1 MPSKSLKLFPLQ
13 KPYTQRPYIW
23 CFLFNLVSSFPSKY
37 LYKTLKKEL
46 FTNIKHGLV
55 IIGKDIGETRC

>member
-1 MPSKSLKLFPLQ
+1 MPNKSLELFPLQ

-23 CFLFNLVSSFPSKY
+23 RCLFNQVSSFLSKY

-46 FTNIKHGLV
+46 FTKIKHGL
-55 IIGKDIGETRC
+55 IIGKDICETRC